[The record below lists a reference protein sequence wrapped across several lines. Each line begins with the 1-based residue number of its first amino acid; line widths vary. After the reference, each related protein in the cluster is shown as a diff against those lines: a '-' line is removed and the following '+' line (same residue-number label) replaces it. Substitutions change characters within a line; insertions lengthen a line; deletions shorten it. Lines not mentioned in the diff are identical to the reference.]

1 MIILL
6 PLIFRIL
13 ISSNDSIKSRL
24 IQSGLLYNRR
34 YGGNMKKLAVVFQG
48 IGYNSDKPL
57 LYYSKKLAAK
67 YGYDIVEVKFSNI
80 DKSVLREKK
89 NIPEEFGKA
98 IKQTEDTLSGIV
110 LSDYEDILFVSKSI
124 GTVAAAAYEAKNDL
138 KVKQVFFTP
147 LEQTFEYVKEGNGL
161 VFFGTADPFIE
172 PARVKDLCIK
182 TDMTYHIYEGANHS
196 LETGDV
202 AKDVRN
208 LSEVMDRTE
217 QWITDESFT
226 KKY

>member
-124 GTVAAAAYEAKNDL
+124 GTVAAAAYAAK
-138 KVKQVFFTP
+138 KGMEVKQVYFTP
-147 LEQTFEYVKEGNGL
+147 LEEAFSYAKDGNGL
-161 VFFGTADPFIE
+161 VFFGNSDPFIE
-172 PARVKDLCIK
+172 PERIEELCK
-182 TDMTYHIYEGANHS
+182 KLHLMHYLYEGANHS

-202 AKDVRN
+202 AKDIRN
-208 LSEVMDRTE
+208 MSEVMERTE
-217 QWITDESFT
+217 QWITNVSFT
-226 KKY
+226 KK

>member
-1 MIILL
+1 
-6 PLIFRIL
+6 
-13 ISSNDSIKSRL
+13 
-24 IQSGLLYNRR
+24 
-34 YGGNMKKLAVVFQG
+34 MKKLAVVFQG
-48 IGYNSDKPL
+48 IGYNADKPL

-67 YGYDIVEVKFSNI
+67 YGFEIIEVKFSNI

-89 NIPEEFGKA
+89 NIPEEFDKA
-98 IKQTEDTLSGIV
+98 IKQTEDTLADIN
-110 LSDYEDILFVSKSI
+110 LPEYDEILFVSKSI

-217 QWITDESFT
+217 QWITD
-226 KKY
+226 